1 LEKEVSV
8 LAAQRRKEREN
19 PSASGSESSPELQ
32 MAPVD
37 FEIIVPAVIE
47 RLDQLEALVAQIQA
61 LRVRLAARQPIH
73 ICWKEQRK
81 S

>member
-1 LEKEVSV
+1 
-8 LAAQRRKEREN
+8 
-19 PSASGSESSPELQ
+19 

-47 RLDQLEALVAQIQA
+47 RLDQLEALVAQIQS